1 MPPLS
6 NTHKPNIGDLMKKVI
21 VVVAALV
28 LSAVWIVKADD
39 TKTPGDV
46 TLKGKIGCA
55 SCSYGVSKQCGVSLK
70 TDDGKIYTLTKASK
84 ELMEARHGDGIRQVT
99 GKMTEKDGKFFVDA
113 SKAELVK

>member
-1 MPPLS
+1 
-6 NTHKPNIGDLMKKVI
+6 MKKTIAVA
-21 VVVAALV
+21 AALV
-28 LSAVWIVKADD
+28 LSVVCIVRADD
-39 TKTPGDV
+39 AKKTDEV

-55 SCSYGVSKQCGVSLK
+55 SCSYGVSQQCGVSLK

-84 ELMEARHGDGIRQVT
+84 ELMEARHGDGILQVT